1 MVNMRMFG
9 AAAMVASAF
18 NYIATAIAV
27 ALLLWL
33 AASFNGLVRRRNMV
47 REAWSGIDVQLKL
60 RSTLIPNIVELVKG
74 YARHERTLLEGIA
87 SLRKQGLQEMGV
99 RQMGEVSSEMSKS
112 INLLL
117 AVSENYPELKAN
129 ESFAK
134 LQSQLVEVEDDLQ
147 MARRYYNGAAR
158 DMNIA
163 AESFPTILVA
173 KLFGFKPAE
182 FFALDD
188 VSEMAAPEVRL

>member
-1 MVNMRMFG
+1 M
-9 AAAMVASAF
+9 A
-18 NYIATAIAV
+18 NYIAIGVAG

-33 AASFNGLVRRRNMV
+33 AVAFNGLVRRRNMV

-74 YARHERTLLEGIA
+74 YAQHERALLESIA
-87 SLRKQGLQEMGV
+87 SLRSKGLREMGV
-99 RQMGEVSSEMSKS
+99 AQMGEVSAEMSKS
-112 INLLL
+112 INALF
-117 AVSENYPELKAN
+117 AVSENYPELKAD

-134 LQSQLVEVEDDLQ
+134 LHSQLVEVEDNLQ
-147 MARRYYNGAAR
+147 MARRYYNGSVR

-163 AESFPTILVA
+163 AESFPTIIAA
-173 KLFGFKPAE
+173 KIFGFKPAE

-188 VSEMAAPEVRL
+188 ASEAAAPEVRL